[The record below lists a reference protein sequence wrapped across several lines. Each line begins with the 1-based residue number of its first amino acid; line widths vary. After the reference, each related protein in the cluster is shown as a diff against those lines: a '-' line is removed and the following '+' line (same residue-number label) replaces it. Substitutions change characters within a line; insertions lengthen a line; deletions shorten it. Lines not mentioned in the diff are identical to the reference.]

1 MHATAPHTYPR
12 RILVAV
18 TGLSPQ
24 VVTETLYALA
34 VAADLPFVPTDIK
47 RRLAQHFKIEG
58 KAEKAMKERLAAVR
72 GG

>member
-1 MHATAPHTYPR
+1 MGNGVLSLRNPAAYGR

-34 VAADLPFVPTDIK
+34 VLQQPAFVPT
-47 RRLAQHFKIEG
+47 
-58 KAEKAMKERLAAVR
+58 
-72 GG
+72 